1 VSRVPRTVLSI
12 ANRGLPAICYRPRI
26 RSDKKSAGLD
36 LESRRAGEGI
46 GVRFQKPQPGGKFPR
61 RVRRPRVPP
70 SPRPPLRHTATALVT
85 VVALAALLVAVAW
98 ASYGVGMRAP
108 AWPRTDGWE
117 CCSRARTQALSCSCC
132 RRTPDWA
139 RSCGRRRGLRIRRR
153 SGRPRRSLFGRAKLS
168 QKRPRRSLV
177 RAAMALRGISRQ
189 LPSG

>member
-108 AWPRTDGWE
+108 AWRQTHGSRR
-117 CCSRARTQALSCSCC
+117 CCRARTRAPSWGCC
-132 RRTPDWA
+132 RRTRGWPT
-139 RSCGRRRGLRIRRR
+139 SCGRRRGSRIRRAG
-153 SGRPRRSLFGRAKLS
+153 GR
-168 QKRPRRSLV
+168 
-177 RAAMALRGISRQ
+177 RQ
-189 LPSG
+189 ATVWTR